1 MAGYGE
7 PSFQN
12 EMDQILNI
20 KENGKFE
27 LNNKYFL
34 HQSEGVSMEFDDGY
48 PKIGRVFSD
57 EMINLLGETRE
68 GDEKINNKHK
78 DIAASVQFQF
88 EKALFNTLD
97 HLGKN
102 IRIKATLHG
111 WRLCSEFSSKRKN
124 N

>member
-1 MAGYGE
+1 MGMAGYGN

-20 KENGKFE
+20 QENGKFE

-57 EMINLLGETRE
+57 EMINLLGKTRE
-68 GDEKINNKHK
+68 DDEKINNN
-78 DIAASVQFQF
+78 DFFPVF
-88 EKALFNTLD
+88 L
-97 HLGKN
+97 
-102 IRIKATLHG
+102 IKG
-111 WRLCSEFSSKRKN
+111 FS
-124 N
+124 